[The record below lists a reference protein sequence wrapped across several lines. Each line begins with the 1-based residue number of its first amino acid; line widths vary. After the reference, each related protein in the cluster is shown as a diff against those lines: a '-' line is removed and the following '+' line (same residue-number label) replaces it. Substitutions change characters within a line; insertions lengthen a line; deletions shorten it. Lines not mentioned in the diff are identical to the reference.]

1 MLNMSLQQM
10 SAVVGGECAD
20 GNIKIDSISIDTRTL
35 KPGDCYVAIKG
46 SQFDGHDFVLQAEEL
61 QASAIICES
70 LQKVNIPQVIVAN
83 TQGALAK
90 LGRANRQNNKAKI
103 IGVTGS
109 NGLPLFVNHFRK

>member
-61 QASAIICES
+61 QA
-70 LQKVNIPQVIVAN
+70 
-83 TQGALAK
+83 
-90 LGRANRQNNKAKI
+90 
-103 IGVTGS
+103 
-109 NGLPLFVNHFRK
+109 